1 MRDFLKKW
9 SKFFWVAGFFSLFIN
24 LLYLTFPIYMLAV
37 YDRVLYSYSMPT
49 LITLTIMAATA
60 LIVMG
65 GLDFLRSR
73 LLVFVG
79 VDMDKTLSRPIF
91 SEMLKDKCNIKGLGY
106 TEGLRD
112 VNILRNYFSGNAIF
126 SFFDAP
132 WTPLYILVIF
142 LMHPLLGYFAI
153 AAALVLFLMGVFQE
167 ILTRRRL
174 GESGAIEASAHQF
187 ANSCMRNAE
196 VINAMGMTSGVT
208 ARWRLAGNEAVELR
222 TSANNVAGA
231 MSAATTS
238 IRSAMQVLIFGLGA
252 YLVIQNQSTPGI
264 IIAASIIM
272 RQALGPVE
280 RVMGTWRQT
289 IDARSAYKRLDEL
302 IKAAPIQEDME
313 LPTPSG
319 KLEAE
324 GASLLLDGTTILQ
337 NVSFH
342 LESGQMMGL
351 IGPSG
356 AGKTSLCRLILGLW
370 PSTAGK
376 VRLDG
381 YDVHAWDQEQLGPH
395 IGYLPQDVELFPGTV
410 SENIARMGE
419 VIPEKVVSASQL
431 AGIHEMVLKLPK
443 GYDTWI
449 GDSGVR
455 LSGGQRQRIALARA
469 LYGNPKL
476 VVLDE
481 PNSNLDDAGERA
493 LTEAL
498 SRLQQKGITT
508 VIVTHKP
515 GLLST
520 VDRVLMLKEGQVA
533 MFGPKEEVFQ
543 KLAAQHDAGSG
554 QLRQGSATGKKS

>member
-9 SKFFWVAGFFSLFIN
+9 TKFFWVAGFFSLFIN
-24 LLYLTFPIYMLAV
+24 LLTLTFPIYMLAV

-73 LLVFVG
+73 LLVHVG
-79 VDMDKTLSRPIF
+79 VEMDKSLSRPVF
-91 SEMLKDKCNIKGLGY
+91 SEMLRDKCRIRGLGY
-106 TEGLRD
+106 RDGLRD
-112 VNILRNYFSGNAIF
+112 VNTLRNFFAGTAIF

-132 WTPLYILVIF
+132 WTPLYILVIY
-142 LMHPLLGYFAI
+142 LMHPVLGYFAI
-153 AAALVLFLMGVFQE
+153 AGALVLLVMGIAQE
-167 ILTRRRL
+167 ILTRRRM
-174 GESGAIEASAHQF
+174 GRSGGMEAASHHFASA
-187 ANSCMRNAE
+187 CMRNAE

-208 ARWRLAGNEAVELR
+208 QKWRR
-222 TSANNVAGA
+222 TSGEALALRMAANSIGGA

-252 YLVIQNQSTPGI
+252 YLVLQNQSTPGI

-289 IDARSAYKRLDEL
+289 VDARSAYKRLDEL
-302 IKAAPIQEDME
+302 IKSAPSTEEME
-313 LPTPSG
+313 LPQPSG
-319 KLEAE
+319 QLESE
-324 GASLLLDGTTILQ
+324 GATLVVDGAAILQ
-337 NVSFH
+337 QVSFN
-342 LESGQMMGL
+342 LEKGEMMGL
-351 IGPSG
+351 VGPSG

-370 PSTAGK
+370 PSVGGK

-381 YDVHAWDQEQLGPH
+381 YDVYAWDKAELGQY
-395 IGYLPQDVELFPGTV
+395 IGYLPQDVDLFPGTV

-419 VIPEKVVSASQL
+419 VDPEKVVGA
-431 AGIHEMVLKLPK
+431 ARMAEIHEMVLKLPK

-449 GDSGVR
+449 GDGGVR

-469 LYGNPKL
+469 FYGNPKL
-476 VVLDE
+476 IVLDE
-481 PNSNLDDAGERA
+481 PNSNLDDAGEKA
-493 LTEAL
+493 LMEAL
-498 SRLQQKGITT
+498 SRLHEKEVTT

-515 GLLST
+515 ALLAS
-520 VDRVLMLKEGQVA
+520 VDKILMLKNGQVA
-533 MFGPKEEVFQ
+533 MFGPRDEIFRN
-543 KLAAQHDAGSG
+543 LASQQEKSPGQRPAG
-554 QLRQGSATGKKS
+554 LTGK